1 MILLVLKRSLTAD
14 DALANYNQGPGKLS
28 ELLKGRDLSLEGFK
42 RLMCSDTTFGGF
54 GIPVPQYDAFLRVMA
69 ATSFQPYDASVL
81 ANEHDVLFL
90 LTPIVRLLTTE
101 WAVLMKMTD
110 FEGKKP
116 RLFTSLSKNTLSK
129 KKTKLLLP
137 FERIVRCTH
146 SIVAALQTK
155 IRIRAATIHFSFGR
169 GSFRVVHHV
178 PRLCRTANNQAGAFP
193 CLLWT
198 RREACK
204 AHLD

>member
-1 MILLVLKRSLTAD
+1 MEDMILLVLKRSLTAD

-69 ATSFQPYDASVL
+69 ATSFQPYDASIL

-110 FEGKKP
+110 FEGKASP
-116 RLFTSLSKNTLSK
+116 
-129 KKTKLLLP
+129 LL
-137 FERIVRCTH
+137 
-146 SIVAALQTK
+146 
-155 IRIRAATIHFSFGR
+155 
-169 GSFRVVHHV
+169 
-178 PRLCRTANNQAGAFP
+178 
-193 CLLWT
+193 
-198 RREACK
+198 
-204 AHLD
+204 HL